1 MSYSGIVS
9 RDVEK
14 KTETEEVHVVLVML
28 AFVIITAVQPNPEL
42 KLHPGSVSDL
52 EVSHETEDVKRHV
65 CYLPGV
71 TVTIPDW

>member
-1 MSYSGIVS
+1 
-9 RDVEK
+9 
-14 KTETEEVHVVLVML
+14 ML

-52 EVSHETEDVKRHV
+52 EVSHEAEDVKRHV